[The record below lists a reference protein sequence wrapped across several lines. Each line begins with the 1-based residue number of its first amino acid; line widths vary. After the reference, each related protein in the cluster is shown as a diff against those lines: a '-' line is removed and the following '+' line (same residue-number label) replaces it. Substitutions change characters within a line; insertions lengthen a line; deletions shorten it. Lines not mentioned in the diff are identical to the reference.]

1 MKRFI
6 KSLVNRLRRSQAGF
20 TLVELLVVVGIIVAL
35 AAVVVPAV
43 TLFAGKGEEGA
54 KSAERDNV
62 QAAMDSLMADNSLIA
77 VTAQNLVGDSSLADW
92 STVDLDPGAGT
103 LNLNTY
109 LRENP
114 TNYFYCW
121 DGTGLVTNQDEILT
135 VDCTRTN

>member
-6 KSLVNRLRRSQAGF
+6 RSLLNRFRQSQAGF

-35 AAVVVPAV
+35 AAVVVPSV

-54 KSAERDNV
+54 KSSERDNV
-62 QAAMDSLMADNSLIA
+62 QAAMDSLMADNGIVA
-77 VTAQNLVGDSSLADW
+77 VTAHNLVGDTSLADW
-92 STVDLDPGAGT
+92 STLDLDPGTGT

-121 DGTGLVTNQDEILT
+121 DGVGLVTNQDDAAT